1 MKQLKEKVIK
11 VIESNGG
18 YWEVDWWLFLRGII
32 IEHLEVDSNGN
43 IIHFDTEGKIINNIS
58 EAELIELYE
67 YIVTPME

>member
-11 VIESNGG
+11 VIKSNGG
-18 YWEVDWWLFLRGII
+18 YLEVDWWLFRRSII
-32 IEHLEVDSNGN
+32 IEYLEIDTNGD
-43 IIHFDTEGKIINNIS
+43 IIHFDTEGDVIDDMS